1 MAIDL
6 TSDWATGF
14 QLGAS
19 AVHGG
24 LDLALR
30 SQELRSKQA
39 LQQLQEQQTAAQT
52 ALVLQHVQQLKE
64 QQRTAL
70 LQKADMDAANAIYED
85 NVNNW
90 GMPQEAAMADAYLPV
105 VAKYA
110 KNPEDIF
117 KAGAALAN
125 MQKIKETAQFKPEES
140 TDFGNGI
147 VGAET
152 APGHWRFFQKPD
164 AKTKPSAF
172 ESDIAAVEKRLGRS
186 LSPEEYMNYADV
198 HMGTKARASAAGDIF
213 NKADYSALM
222 KERVEVQTD
231 YDRARQPERKAQY
244 KKRLDEIDAQREKM
258 KNAYAAV
265 EVTHGGPLAPAAP
278 AAPTT
283 PASTTPPTPAGP
295 ARPTTQA
302 EFDALPSLR
311 EFINPADGKIYKKK

>member
-1 MAIDL
+1 MAGFDF
-6 TSDWATGF
+6 TRDWAA
-14 QLGAS
+14 GAQIGTS
-19 AVHGG
+19 AME
-24 LDLALR
+24 LSLR

-258 KNAYAAV
+258 KSTHAAV
-265 EVTHGGPLAPAAP
+265 EVTHGGPLAPT
-278 AAPTT
+278 APTT
-283 PASTTPPTPAGP
+283 PASTASPASAGP

-302 EFDALPSLR
+302 EFDALPSGT
-311 EFINPADGKIYKKK
+311 EFINPKDGKLLKKK